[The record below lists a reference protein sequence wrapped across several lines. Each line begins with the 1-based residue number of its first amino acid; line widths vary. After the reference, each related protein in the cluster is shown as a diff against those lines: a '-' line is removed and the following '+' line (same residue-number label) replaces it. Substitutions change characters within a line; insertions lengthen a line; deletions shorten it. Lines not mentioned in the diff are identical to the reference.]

1 MILKGCN
8 IETIRRCG
16 CMMFDEYSEEMIS
29 LQVDCIMQQLKA
41 LKLLFENGLQDE
53 IEVDSYLNGIITILI
68 ELQKEELSSDR
79 LEKLRSIEELLV
91 NWQNE
96 IIDGSFADLNNPKGY
111 AIDLINRMRNSVISV
126 KELLV

>member
-1 MILKGCN
+1 
-8 IETIRRCG
+8 
-16 CMMFDEYSEEMIS
+16 MMFDEYSEEMIS

>member
-1 MILKGCN
+1 
-8 IETIRRCG
+8 
-16 CMMFDEYSEEMIS
+16 MMFDEYSEEMIS

-41 LKLLFENGLQDE
+41 LKLLFENGLQVE